1 MAAFRVHTRDWC
13 FSNSDTQDYCK
24 KLEGRAISFL
34 DPFMPNDVR
43 GYGSVWSEKEKIGV
57 LQAGVAMLLRTA
69 VGATACDGA
78 RRREEKGFGLAR
90 DGETNV
96 GDVPSKPA

>member
-1 MAAFRVHTRDWC
+1 
-13 FSNSDTQDYCK
+13 
-24 KLEGRAISFL
+24 
-34 DPFMPNDVR
+34 MPNDVR

-78 RRREEKGFGLAR
+78 RRREEKRVWPSGR
-90 DGETNV
+90 W
-96 GDVPSKPA
+96 GDKSW

>member
-1 MAAFRVHTRDWC
+1 MTVLFNIRCTTPATTLATARNW
-13 FSNSDTQDYCK
+13 K
-24 KLEGRAISFL
+24 GAAISFL

-78 RRREEKGFGLAR
+78 RRREEKRVWPSGR
-90 DGETNV
+90 W
-96 GDVPSKPA
+96 GDKSW